1 MTRSSR
7 ALVEVHVATLL
18 YGFIG
23 PFGKAVLILLA
34 AVPSKREIIGG
45 LIIVSAALFESLRSR
60 SFEHTTYP

>member
-23 PFGKAVLILLA
+23 PFVILLA

-45 LIIVSAALFESLRSR
+45 LITVSAALFESLRSR
-60 SFEHTTYP
+60 SFEHTTYS